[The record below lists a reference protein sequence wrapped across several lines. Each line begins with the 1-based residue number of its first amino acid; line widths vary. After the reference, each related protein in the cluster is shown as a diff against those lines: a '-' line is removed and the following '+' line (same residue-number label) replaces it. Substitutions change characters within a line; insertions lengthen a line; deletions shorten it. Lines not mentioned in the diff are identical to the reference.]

1 MPNIGYGSNA
11 KTRHMRPNG
20 FYTFLINNV
29 KVRTAERTNADAKG
43 GESRPAERAVHMQE
57 PCAHHLSSRVASLVC
72 LQELELLLMHNRRYT
87 AEIAHN
93 VSVRNRKV
101 IVERATQLNIKL
113 TNAAG
118 KLRTE
123 EQQ

>member
-1 MPNIGYGSNA
+1 VRRRFKGAELMPNIGYGSNA
-11 KTRHMRPNG
+11 KTRHLRPNG
-20 FYTFLINNV
+20 FYTFLIHNV
-29 KVRTAERTNADAKG
+29 R
-43 GESRPAERAVHMQE
+43 
-57 PCAHHLSSRVASLVC
+57 
-72 LQELELLLMHNRRYT
+72 ELELLLMHNRRYA

-101 IVERATQLNIKL
+101 IVERAAQLNIKL

>member
-1 MPNIGYGSNA
+1 MGERSTPTGDGCACLCCAFRFSPSPA
-11 KTRHMRPNG
+11 
-20 FYTFLINNV
+20 LICSLCY
-29 KVRTAERTNADAKG
+29 RC
-43 GESRPAERAVHMQE
+43 
-57 PCAHHLSSRVASLVC
+57 PCPSLRV
-72 LQELELLLMHNRRYT
+72 QELELLLMHNRRYT

-101 IVERATQLNIKL
+101 IVERAAQLNIKL

>member
-1 MPNIGYGSNA
+1 MGERSTLTG
-11 KTRHMRPNG
+11 MRVPVLCASIVARPG
-20 FYTFLINNV
+20 AHLFSLLSLPLSFL
-29 KVRTAERTNADAKG
+29 
-43 GESRPAERAVHMQE
+43 
-57 PCAHHLSSRVASLVC
+57 RV
-72 LQELELLLMHNRRYT
+72 QELELLLMHNRRYT

-101 IVERATQLNIKL
+101 IVERAAQLNIKL